1 MDGAY
6 PPWNIKNNPWTP
18 TTMPEHLMSTYARLP
33 VAFVRGEGAWL
44 WDEDGQRYLDALSG
58 IAVCGLGHAHPAV
71 AAALADQAAT
81 LLHTS
86 NLYRIPLQEK
96 LGDRLC
102 QLAGMER
109 VFFCNSGAEA
119 NEAAIKLARRL
130 GHARGLTLPRIV
142 VMEGA
147 FHGRTLATLT
157 ATANAKAQEGFGPL
171 VDGFIRIPF
180 GDLAALER
188 LAKEHAG
195 IIAVLLEPVQGEGGI
210 RIASASYL
218 AGVRALCDQQGWLMM
233 VDEIQSGMGRCG
245 TWFAHQTASIQPDV
259 MTLAK
264 ALGNGVP
271 VGACLARG
279 PAAQAFQ
286 PGSHGTTFGGN
297 PLACRAALAVI
308 ETLTAEGWVEAV
320 AGTAERLVAALREAL
335 QDLPMVREIR
345 HQGLMI
351 GIELDRPAPTL
362 PALALQE
369 GILINVT
376 AERVIRLLPPLIW
389 EETHTHHLV
398 PRLRRALDHLPSQG

>member
-1 MDGAY
+1 
-6 PPWNIKNNPWTP
+6 
-18 TTMPEHLMSTYARLP
+18 MSTYARLP

-71 AAALADQAAT
+71 AAAVADQAAT

-102 QLAGMER
+102 RLAGMDR

-130 GHARGLTLPRIV
+130 GHARGLTLPHIV

-147 FHGRTLATLT
+147 FHGRTLAALT

-171 VDGFIRIPF
+171 VEGFIRIPF

-188 LAKEHAG
+188 LTKEQAG

-218 AGVRALCDQQGWLMM
+218 AGVRALCDRQGWLMM

-245 TWFAHQTASIQPDV
+245 TWFAHQAASIQPDV

-271 VGACLARG
+271 IGACLARG
-279 PAAQAFQ
+279 PAAQALQ

-308 ETLTAEGWVEAV
+308 ETMTAEGRVEAV

-335 QDLPMVREIR
+335 QNLPMVREIR

-351 GIELDRPAPTL
+351 GIELDRPVPTL

-398 PRLRRALDHLPSQG
+398 PRLRRALDRLPSQG